1 MYYLNAGSHDVIG
14 KLEPER
20 LYIYTIQYQDTEDSL
35 EISYVDS
42 SGKKNSTTAVGFVA
56 KYDKQCYRLTLINQS
71 SITPTLPRLG
81 YLLRCLLAR
90 RICLQLLTLK
100 KFSGTIRS

>member
-71 SITPTLPRLG
+71 SITPTL
-81 YLLRCLLAR
+81 
-90 RICLQLLTLK
+90 TW
-100 KFSGTIRS
+100 

>member
-35 EISYVDS
+35 ETSYVDS
-42 SGKKNSTTAVGFVA
+42 SGKK
-56 KYDKQCYRLTLINQS
+56 TLQQ
-71 SITPTLPRLG
+71 R
-81 YLLRCLLAR
+81 
-90 RICLQLLTLK
+90 
-100 KFSGTIRS
+100 